1 MHDKIKGLLAKVWKD
16 EEADLQPGQ
25 HYFNET
31 LIVRIKGTVEKAQ
44 DQHVTP
50 TVSVPLVTTLA
61 LFWEKAGVDRDQALK
76 LLREA
81 ITEAMELGENEDARI
96 KQQIDDVSE
105 AIKAVRNELL
115 ERLPKMPRSGRTITQ
130 DLQVTVEPLSTIEHV
145 AA

>member
-16 EEADLQPGQ
+16 EDVDLQPGL
-25 HYFNET
+25 HYFDES
-31 LIVRIKGTVEKAQ
+31 LIVRVRGSVEKAH

-61 LFWEKAGVDRDQALK
+61 LFWEKCGVARDQALK

-81 ITEAMELGENEDARI
+81 ITEAMELGENEDTRI
-96 KQQIDDVSE
+96 EQQIDDVSE
-105 AIKAVRNELL
+105 AIKAVRKELL

-130 DLQVTVEPLSTIEHV
+130 DLHVTVEPLSTVEHV

>member
-16 EEADLQPGQ
+16 EDADLQPGR
-25 HYFNET
+25 HFFNET
-31 LIVRIKGTVEKAQ
+31 FLVTVRGSVEKAH

-105 AIKAVRNELL
+105 AIKAVRKELF
-115 ERLPKMPRSGRTITQ
+115 ERLPKMPRSGRTITH
-130 DLQVTVEPLSTIEHV
+130 DLEVTFEPLSTVEHV

>member
-1 MHDKIKGLLAKVWKD
+1 MERIEGLLAKVWKD
-16 EEADLQPGQ
+16 EEVNLKPGR
-25 HYFNET
+25 HYFDET
-31 LIVRIKGTVEKAQ
+31 LVVRVRGSVEKAH

-61 LFWEKAGVDRDQALK
+61 LFWEKCGVDRDQALK

-81 ITEAMELGENEDARI
+81 ISEAMAMGEKEDDRI
-96 KQQIDDVSE
+96 KQQIDDVAE
-105 AIKAVRNELL
+105 AITAVRKELL

-130 DLQVTVEPLSTIEHV
+130 DLEVTVERLPTVEHV

>member
-1 MHDKIKGLLAKVWKD
+1 MHDKIKGLLAKVWND
-16 EEADLQPGQ
+16 EDADLPPGR
-25 HYFNET
+25 HYLDET
-31 LIVRIKGTVEKAQ
+31 LIVRVRGSVEKAQ

-61 LFWEKAGVDRDQALK
+61 LFWEKCGVDRDQALK

-81 ITEAMELGENEDARI
+81 ITEAMEMGEKEDGRI

-105 AIKAVRNELL
+105 AIKAVRKELL

-130 DLQVTVEPLSTIEHV
+130 DLEVTVEPLSTVEHV